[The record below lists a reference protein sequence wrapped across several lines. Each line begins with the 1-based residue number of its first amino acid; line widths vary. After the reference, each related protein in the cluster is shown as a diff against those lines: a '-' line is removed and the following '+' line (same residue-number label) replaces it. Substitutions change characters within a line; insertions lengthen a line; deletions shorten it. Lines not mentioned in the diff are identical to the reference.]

1 MGAAVVESG
10 KTCVIGG
17 LTLQLSHPTAQNT
30 WVALCPRVP
39 LWVLGVLLL
48 SSSLQAKERYKA
60 CKAVG
65 NLRLS
70 GKTAVRRCIVIIDI
84 YIANKP
90 DWNQDIKR
98 LMLSPKYSSFK
109 YCVFLSFLFC

>member
-1 MGAAVVESG
+1 M
-10 KTCVIGG
+10 CVMAG
-17 LTLQLSHPTAQNT
+17 LTWQLSCPA
-30 WVALCPRVP
+30 ALNMCARVP
-39 LWVLGVLLL
+39 LWVLGMLWF
-48 SSSLQAKERYKA
+48 SSSLHVKERLEV
-60 CKAVG
+60 CKAVR
-65 NLRLS
+65 NLCFSSR
-70 GKTAVRRCIVIIDI
+70 TAVRRCIVIIDI